1 MKPRVLIVDPS
12 LRSAAGHHLGVVNA
26 VRRVLKK
33 LNVDN
38 VSLVSLFAPPDFCRD
53 ENLVP
58 IFEKSIYFREAWTRA
73 EFDEGAHKFCA
84 DLRAAIRRRHL
95 RPDML
100 ILPAADQVVVAG
112 LALYLQRYRPREG
125 PEILIWI
132 AMEPH
137 FKKPVDDP
145 SVGPLL
151 EEYRGAFAALRAAVT
166 DKGRLHVCCEMQAMS
181 RLYEPFA
188 GLKVETV
195 TVDRMEQQPRGP
207 RVRHP
212 GEPINVVCVGNANTA
227 KGYFLLPDTIEQ
239 LNRQRDDL
247 RFLIHGTVEQTD
259 DPESWQTLQRVAAL
273 GSNVTVRTDVLSPEG
288 YLAWLTQADLVLLPY
303 DPHRYKTCMSGIFNE
318 AVKLGIPSV
327 ATGDCDFPRQAISE
341 RRAVGIEGHD
351 AESVASAVLAAADR
365 LEEISVNAANF
376 AARQGA
382 DNKLESLLGDAV
394 QAMDNQPESFAG
406 KARRWLGL

>member
-1 MKPRVLIVDPS
+1 MTPRVLIVDPS
-12 LRSAAGHHLGVVNA
+12 LRSAAGHHLGGVNA
-26 VRRVLKK
+26 FRRALKK
-33 LNVDN
+33 SNVDST
-38 VSLVSLFAPPDFCRD
+38 SLASLFAPPDFCRD
-53 ENLVP
+53 EGLVP
-58 IFEKSIYFREAWTRA
+58 IFEKSIYFREEWTRA
-73 EFDEGAHKFCA
+73 EFDEGAHKFSA
-84 DLRAAIRRRHL
+84 DLHAATRRLHL
-95 RPDML
+95 RPDIL
-100 ILPAADQVVVAG
+100 ILPAADQVLVAG
-112 LALYLQRYRPREG
+112 LAHYLKRYRSRDC

-151 EEYRGAFAALRAAVT
+151 EEYREAFAALRAAVS
-166 DKGRLHVCCEMQAMS
+166 DNGRLHVYCEMQAMS

-195 TVDRMEQQPRGP
+195 TVHRMEQQPRGP

-259 DPESWQTLQRVAAL
+259 DPESWQTLQRVATL
-273 GSNVTVRTDVLSPEG
+273 GSNVRVRTDVLSPEE

-318 AVKLGIPSV
+318 AMKLGIPAI
-327 ATGDCDFPRQAISE
+327 ATGECDFPRQAISE

-351 AESVASAVLAAADR
+351 AASVASAVLAAADR
-365 LEEISVNAANF
+365 LEEISLNAANF
-376 AARQGA
+376 AAGQGA
-382 DNKLESLLGDAV
+382 DNKLESL
-394 QAMDNQPESFAG
+394 
-406 KARRWLGL
+406 